1 MHNHSLHSD
10 QNLGLDHVLLWM
22 RSEFVY
28 QLDDEIHNYQ
38 KNIKFDI
45 IKQQMKQNKIPL
57 SSTRTEKKNN
67 YMNHFSRLS

>member
-10 QNLGLDHVLLWM
+10 QNLLLWM

-38 KNIKFDI
+38 KNIKFNI
-45 IKQQMKQNKIPL
+45 INQKMEQNKIPL
-57 SSTRTEKKNN
+57 SSTRTGKKNL
-67 YMNHFSRLS
+67 HESLF